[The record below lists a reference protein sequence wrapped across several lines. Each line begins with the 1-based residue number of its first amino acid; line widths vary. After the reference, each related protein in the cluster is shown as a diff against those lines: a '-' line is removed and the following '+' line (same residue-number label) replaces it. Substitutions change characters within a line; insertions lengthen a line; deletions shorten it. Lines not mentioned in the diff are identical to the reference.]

1 MIPIAVSSKEAQ
13 YIRQLLCIQDK
24 GNRKKQQNQDD
35 HPRHPRKTNK
45 NEVSPVNKIDIT
57 KEYQIVYK
65 DQTGKKSTT
74 TEKVV
79 IEEKDSITDDNVGSK
94 ITVKPRG
101 PPQGFFNREKFQQ
114 ILTSNLRTDKDQNQG
129 ENWGLRTIILFSRP
143 VSKN

>member
-13 YIRQLLCIQDK
+13 YIRQLLHIQDK
-24 GNRKKQQNQDD
+24 GNRKKQANQDD

-45 NEVSPVNKIDIT
+45 NEASHVNKIDIT

-65 DQTGKKSTT
+65 DQKKSTI
-74 TEKVV
+74 TEKVL
-79 IEEKDSITDDNVGSK
+79 IEEEDTIKNNNNPAQ

-114 ILTSNLRTDKDQNQG
+114 ILTSNTRTDKDQNEG
-129 ENWGLRTIILFSRP
+129 ENWGLRTIILFSQP